1 MITMNNR
8 GDIVGAVSGFVVCA
22 SCGTRIKAERRY
34 CLRCGAELESIDAAI
49 ARGAM
54 PNSVVI
60 AISAVLVIAV
70 IGTAWVWWTTDAR
83 TVDDIARPVGQKPV
97 AGATRAA
104 AMPTQALWSIEGSI
118 GSQRD
123 GSTYAGTSAES
134 NMTVSELQSARTG
147 LEQALSTTPD
157 DPTMLVRLGSV
168 LERLG
173 DKSGALA
180 RYVQSARLAPS
191 DSSIRFRIAHIE
203 GEQQQWSQ
211 AAADYRL
218 ALASPVDE
226 AVTRYNLALALHK
239 NGDDRAA
246 IPEYER
252 AIELA
257 PEDAGL
263 HMSLGI
269 SLEKVGRIDEAVSAY
284 RAYLDLAP
292 AGPDAPQVKVHI
304 AAIEGGPAENRR

>member
-1 MITMNNR
+1 M
-8 GDIVGAVSGFVVCA
+8 SGFVVCA
-22 SCGTRIKAERRY
+22 FCGTRIKADRPY
-34 CLRCGAELESIDAAI
+34 CLRCGAELESAEAVI

-54 PNSVVI
+54 PKSVVV
-60 AISAVLVIAV
+60 AISAVLVLAV